1 MISKS
6 GGGDNRPQKMA
17 SMGKMVSNAS
27 VYFEQLQQ
35 DIKQREQVTLAQCDK
50 IIADRGKGASKKAA
64 GTMSEAVSGTE
75 AIRTWNDHMIPTE
88 KLAEKFDT
96 NHLEGLTD
104 GKAKAK
110 HQEYGDN
117 ALTKKE
123 VKPWYCVFFEE
134 MTGFFSLLLWFGS
147 ALCFIGYAI

>member
-1 MISKS
+1 M
-6 GGGDNRPQKMA
+6 
-17 SMGKMVSNAS
+17 
-27 VYFEQLQQ
+27 
-35 DIKQREQVTLAQCDK
+35 AQCDN
-50 IIADRGKGASKKAA
+50 IIAQRGQGGGKKKA
-64 GTMSEAVSGTE
+64 GTMSDAVSGTE
-75 AIRTWNDHMIPTE
+75 AIRNWDDHMIGKE
-88 KLAEKFDT
+88 KLSEKFDT
-96 NHLEGLTD
+96 NVEEGLTE

-110 HQEYGDN
+110 HQEHGDN